1 MIDIKSPK
9 IKWAIIGLLSFVIGV
24 ALYFGILSVYSKITK
39 SVAEEYIKIKIVDN
53 YHNVAKLMDLNSKNL
68 VDDLLKKI
76 DTLPLNLAEE
86 NQKLREKIKE
96 MEDIRDQKKKN
107 ISGMLTR

>member
-1 MIDIKSPK
+1 MTDRVKM
-9 IKWAIIGLLSFVIGV
+9 AIFGLLSVAICV
-24 ALYFGILSVYSKITK
+24 ALYFGIPFAYSTI
-39 SVAEEYIKIKIVDN
+39 AEDYIKDKIVSD

-86 NQKLREKIKE
+86 NQKLREENKKWKDTHE
-96 MEDIRDQKKKN
+96 QKQKN
-107 ISGMLTR
+107 ISGMLK